1 MSLAKASHVIEPKET
16 GREADASQAGE
27 GEDSLVARMVRN
39 LPAMQ
44 ETQVRSLGQ
53 EHPLEKGMTTHS
65 SILAWRIPWT
75 EEPGGLKP
83 TGCRE

>member
-1 MSLAKASHVIEPKET
+1 MIEPKET

-44 ETQVRSLGQ
+44 ETQVRSLGW
-53 EHPLEKGMTTHS
+53 EDALEKRMTTHS
-65 SILAWRIPWT
+65 SILTGKSHGQRSLAGYSAWGHKESDTT
-75 EEPGGLKP
+75 E
-83 TGCRE
+83 